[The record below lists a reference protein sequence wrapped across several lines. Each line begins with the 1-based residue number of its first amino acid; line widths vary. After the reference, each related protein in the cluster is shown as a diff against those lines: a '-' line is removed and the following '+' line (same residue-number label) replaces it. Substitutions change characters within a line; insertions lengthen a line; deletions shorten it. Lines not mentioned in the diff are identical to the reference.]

1 MCASTR
7 NRSFEYL
14 LKFAGN
20 FYKMP
25 PKKRSYTLTPNMQR
39 LNQQMEQLILSEY
52 HSSSHRDEINVAVV
66 WIGYNGLH
74 RLPCLTSKGCVYETL
89 LVNFDSLQ
97 SRSEL
102 RTQALKI
109 KKAFSLSLDAFV
121 PKVLIQ
127 IIVEFMEIPVMPFVC
142 ELANSIWLDAWIIDL
157 LANNNQSLEEDFLQC
172 LKDKNPTF
180 APKIYQAS
188 CYPEDQISFQPI
200 ARRSKDHTCRGC
212 RQIRECKIQ
221 CLCPYMHFCSL
232 ECKET
237 SYHKAI
243 TWSSEFQSIYSDHSR
258 ACWEQRRQSARP
270 KYLILRDW
278 HVQGIQADCPLPK
291 FVREIVD
298 ENMGVEE
305 LITSNLRPK
314 LRNSNALKVLRN
326 HFIK

>member
-1 MCASTR
+1 M
-7 NRSFEYL
+7 
-14 LKFAGN
+14 
-20 FYKMP
+20 
-25 PKKRSYTLTPNMQR
+25 
-39 LNQQMEQLILSEY
+39 
-52 HSSSHRDEINVAVV
+52 HRDEINVAVV

-89 LVNFDSLQ
+89 LQNKDSLVVNFDSLR

-102 RTQALKI
+102 RTQALEI
-109 KKAFSLSLDAFV
+109 KKVFSLSLDPFV

-142 ELANSIWLDAWIIDL
+142 ELVNSIWLDAWIIDL
-157 LANNNQSLEEDFLQC
+157 LPELKAIIVYQVGNNNQSLEEDFLQC

-180 APKIYQAS
+180 APKIYQAL

-200 ARRSKDHTCRGC
+200 ARRSKYHTCRGC
-212 RQIRECKIQ
+212 RQCS
-221 CLCPYMHFCSL
+221 CPYMHFCSL

-237 SYHKAI
+237 SYHQAI
-243 TWSSEFQSIYSDHSR
+243 TWSSEFRSIYSDHSR

-278 HVQGIQADCPLPK
+278 HVQGIQTDCPLPK

-305 LITSNLRPK
+305 LITSDLSPK

-326 HFIK
+326 HFIQPT